1 MYFKADTKP
10 SLRRELVAKDV
21 EIFKGWEAFAG
32 LAFNKRHWAGRCDVC
47 SKGCDMSYIIW
58 PMIGAVIAVVVGA
71 GPRRR
76 AYRPNANSAIFA
88 GAFGALV
95 GGVIADGIP
104 HAQAGQV
111 TLISILGAMIGALI
125 FCWAVRDRA
134 SDTEQ

>member
-1 MYFKADTKP
+1 MWQAAIDG
-10 SLRRELVAKDV
+10 ELVNSNTLSV
-21 EIFKGWEAFAG
+21 IER
-32 LAFNKRHWAGRCDVC
+32 N
-47 SKGCDMSYIIW
+47 MSYIIW
-58 PMIGAVIAVVVGA
+58 PMIGAVVAVLVGA

-88 GAFGALV
+88 GALGALV
-95 GGVIADGIP
+95 GGAITDGIP

-111 TLISILGAMIGALI
+111 TLISIVGAVIGAVI

>member
-1 MYFKADTKP
+1 ME
-10 SLRRELVAKDV
+10 R
-21 EIFKGWEAFAG
+21 
-32 LAFNKRHWAGRCDVC
+32 N
-47 SKGCDMSYIIW
+47 MSYIIW
-58 PMIGAVIAVVVGA
+58 PMIGAVVAVLVGA

-95 GGVIADGIP
+95 GGAIADGVP

-111 TLISILGAMIGALI
+111 TLMGVVGAVIGALI

>member
-1 MYFKADTKP
+1 
-10 SLRRELVAKDV
+10 
-21 EIFKGWEAFAG
+21 
-32 LAFNKRHWAGRCDVC
+32 
-47 SKGCDMSYIIW
+47 MSYLIW
-58 PMIGAVIAVVVGA
+58 PMIGALVAVIVGA

-104 HAQAGQV
+104 HALAGQV
-111 TLISILGAMIGALI
+111 TLVSILGAVIGALI

>member
-1 MYFKADTKP
+1 
-10 SLRRELVAKDV
+10 
-21 EIFKGWEAFAG
+21 
-32 LAFNKRHWAGRCDVC
+32 
-47 SKGCDMSYIIW
+47 MSYIIW
-58 PMIGAVIAVVVGA
+58 PMIGVVIAVAVGA

-76 AYRPNANSAIFA
+76 AYRPNANAAIFA

-111 TLISILGAMIGALI
+111 TLPGVIGALIGALI

>member
-1 MYFKADTKP
+1 
-10 SLRRELVAKDV
+10 
-21 EIFKGWEAFAG
+21 
-32 LAFNKRHWAGRCDVC
+32 
-47 SKGCDMSYIIW
+47 MSYIIW
-58 PMIGAVIAVVVGA
+58 PMIGAVVAVLVGA

-95 GGVIADGIP
+95 GGVIMDGIP
-104 HAQAGQV
+104 HALAGHL
-111 TLISILGAMIGALI
+111 TLISILGAVIGALI